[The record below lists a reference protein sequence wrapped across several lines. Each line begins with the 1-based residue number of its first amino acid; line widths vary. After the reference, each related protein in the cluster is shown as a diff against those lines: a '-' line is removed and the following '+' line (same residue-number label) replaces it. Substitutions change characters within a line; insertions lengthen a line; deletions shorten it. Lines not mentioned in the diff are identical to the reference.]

1 MSERIL
7 KHHKLISLC
16 IGLCFLLA
24 VQRFSTPEPIFRFLI
39 PTFLGYI
46 LLAAVYNNWYLKKI
60 QKYNFW
66 AMLLPEF
73 LMTAAFGAFLV
84 IPSQNLRG
92 LFLSSAVV
100 IIAFCEIVLGN
111 MAENLMLNQTLI
123 TAFAMFFG
131 FFGAYY
137 YTPVYEP
144 IYLMGL
150 FFGATLLARIFY
162 ESVPQPTQTKLIG
175 SIAIGLFCAELF
187 WVLNFLH
194 FHFSVL
200 SLILFNIFYFC
211 LILNYYHLFHN
222 LNFKKIQFHL
232 VLIAFCTL
240 MAVLATPWTV
250 RI

>member
-1 MSERIL
+1 MGESAL

-16 IGLCFLLA
+16 IGLGFLLSVQKFA
-24 VQRFSTPEPIFRFLI
+24 VPEPIFRFLI
-39 PTFLGYI
+39 PSFLAY
-46 LLAAVYNNWYLKKI
+46 LLIAAAYNAWYLKKI

-73 LMTAAFGAFLV
+73 LMSAAFGAFLV

-92 LFLSSAVV
+92 LFLISAVTV
-100 IIAFCEIVLGN
+100 IAFAEIILGN

-123 TAFAMFFG
+123 AAFALFFG

-144 IYLMGL
+144 LYLTGV
-150 FFGATLLARIFY
+150 FFGAALLSRIFY
-162 ESVPQPTQTKLIG
+162 ESIPQPAHTKLIG

-187 WVLNFLH
+187 WALNFLH

-200 SLILFNIFYFC
+200 SLALFNIFYFC

-232 VLIAFCTL
+232 TLIAFCTL
-240 MAVLATPWTV
+240 IAVLATPWTV
-250 RI
+250 RT